1 MSFLSVTPIPHRVGA
16 EDRTPPT
23 YLRTRGRPS
32 RSPEDPSAMP
42 LQPWFADAKLGIF
55 VHYGIYA
62 VDGVPESWAFYNGD
76 VPHERYMRQLDGFTA
91 ARYDPRAWARLFARA
106 GARYAVL
113 TARHH
118 DGVALWDT
126 AQGDLS
132 VVRRTPAGR
141 DLVAPYARALREQ
154 GLRVGL
160 YYSHS
165 DWNHPDY
172 PSVVHPA
179 PPLEDVLTSRFVTP
193 ADGKEDPAA
202 WKRYL
207 AYRDAQV
214 GELVDRFRPDLLWF
228 DGEWERSEEQW
239 GLDALAARILAGN
252 PETVLNARMLSHGD
266 YATPEQGIPV
276 EPPSGPWELCLTVND
291 SWGFRHD
298 DHRHKS
304 VRRLVRYFTETIGAG
319 GNLLLD
325 VGPREDGTITPE
337 QTARLEGLGD
347 WIRAHADAVYGTVA
361 GLPAGHHYG
370 PSTLSADRRTL
381 YLVCFDIPREAVAV
395 RGLRN
400 RLRRV
405 SVVGS
410 GAELAH
416 HVTGGLHEV
425 PGVTWIDAPSPDA
438 LDPWATVLA
447 LELDGELDL
456 YRGTGRA

>member
-1 MSFLSVTPIPHRVGA
+1 
-16 EDRTPPT
+16 
-23 YLRTRGRPS
+23 
-32 RSPEDPSAMP
+32 MP

-91 ARYDPRAWARLFARA
+91 ARYDPQAWARLFARA

-141 DLVAPYARALREQ
+141 DLIAPYARALREQ
-154 GLRVGL
+154 GLKVGL

-193 ADGKEDPAA
+193 ADGREDPAA

-291 SWGFRHD
+291 SWGFQHN
-298 DHRHKS
+298 DHHHKS
-304 VRRLVRYFTETIGAG
+304 VHRLVRYFTETIGAG

-381 YLVCFDIPREAVAV
+381 YLVCFDAPRETIAV

-400 RLRRV
+400 RVRRV
-405 SVVGS
+405 RVVGS

-425 PGVTWIDAPSPDA
+425 PGVTWIDAPAPDA
-438 LDPWATVLA
+438 LDPCATVLA